1 MTMSAVETI
10 RELQLLGR
18 TLTSDGHQLSVSDG
32 SEISPSLME
41 SMREHRDTLIRLF
54 TLPEAVAERQAIQW
68 AERRP
73 NPEADDAL
81 AAAGAEWVAPEASA
95 FLTAAAKAFPGS
107 RMRPLSQAEYDEI
120 GFRDSRDK
128 QAAEAERPH
137 VLTPRRGEWLAL
149 ASGFELQIGGEPTAL
164 NAGEGVQRITSFDE
178 IADAFSREGMKRA
191 APIYQPRGMVAVW
204 VRGVHPTFLE
214 PELIG
219 IAAPTSPEEHSR

>member
-1 MTMSAVETI
+1 MTISAVETI

-18 TLTSDGHQLSVSDG
+18 TLTSDGRQLSVSDG
-32 SEISPSLME
+32 SEISPALME
-41 SMREHRDTLIRLF
+41 SMREHRDTLIRIF

-107 RMRPLSQAEYDEI
+107 RMRPLGQAEYDEI

-128 QAAEAERPH
+128 QAAEAELPH

-164 NAGEGVQRITSFDE
+164 NAGEGVQRIVSFDE
-178 IADAFSREGMKRA
+178 IGDSFSREGIKRA
-191 APIYQPRGMVAVW
+191 SAIYEPRGMVAVW

-219 IAAPTSPEEHSR
+219 IAAATSPEEHS